1 MHPILTSIEIDSD
14 LSSRNAEIER
24 IIAALVELDQ
34 HPGLAHLRLYP
45 PTGTTAKKW
54 ATGAAAM
61 ALMWDDYG
69 RMKSILESAR
79 IVRARRSKPNDADR
93 VELTHLLRD
102 RPMELERTAVPL
114 AQRSLMGPTETV
126 LHIGL
131 ADIVDR
137 MKVAYPAVTEL
148 VSAVDEINSLVLA
161 QLAPLQKRLDK
172 IATALS
178 VDPAGSTAPSELRA
192 VSRDIADLLDASA
205 NDPLSL
211 TVARVESAIAAIAD
225 RVSRVCNEFDGVA
238 KVLANWATSV
248 ADLGS
253 KVDEIA
259 AARLRGAQ
267 ARDRVARTIL
277 TAPLPIP
284 SDRTEALRTRLTE
297 IAALQGN
304 PKSRVAS
311 LTSLRD
317 AIDAELSQAAADEEL
332 AQGLLD
338 RHAELRGRHSAYQAK
353 AARLGV
359 GEDHDVLAV
368 DRAAAD
374 LLAHRPC
381 DLQAATRAITAQRD
395 VIATKAAAREENQ

>member
-14 LSSRNAEIER
+14 LSARNAELER
-24 IIAALVELDQ
+24 IIASLVELDQ

-45 PTGTTAKKW
+45 PTGNTAKKW
-54 ATGAAAM
+54 APCAASL

-79 IVRARRSKPNDADR
+79 TVRARRSKPNDADR

-102 RPMELERTAVPL
+102 RPLELERTAVPL

-126 LHIGL
+126 LHIGI
-131 ADIVDR
+131 ADIVER

-148 VSAVDEINSLVLA
+148 VSAVDEINSFVLS

-172 IATALS
+172 IAAALS
-178 VDPAGSTAPSELRA
+178 VDPDGSTAPSELRA
-192 VSRDIADLLDASA
+192 VSRDIANLLDTSA

-211 TVARVESAIAAIAD
+211 TVPSVEAAITTIAD
-225 RVSRVCNEFDGVA
+225 RVGRVCSEFDGIA
-238 KVLANWATSV
+238 KVLAHWASTI
-248 ADLGS
+248 AELGS
-253 KVDEIA
+253 EVNEIA
-259 AARLRGAQ
+259 ESRLRGAQ
-267 ARDRVARTIL
+267 ARDKVARSIV

-284 SDRTEALRTRLTE
+284 SDRTESLRSRLTE
-297 IAALQGN
+297 VAALRGN
-304 PKSRVAS
+304 PKARVAAIK
-311 LTSLRD
+311 SLRE
-317 AIDAELSQAAADEEL
+317 AVETELTQAAADEDL

-359 GEDHDVLAV
+359 GEDRDVLAA
-368 DRAAAD
+368 DRTAAD
-374 LLAHRPC
+374 LLARRPC

-395 VIATKAAAREENQ
+395 IIAAKATAREENR